1 MDVPAELSRVIGRRV
16 RENRELLGLTREKLA
31 EMADISTSFLADVEA
46 GRKNMTTNTLYK
58 LCPALGVSADYLI
71 FGRAAADEDNIS
83 RLLSG
88 TDPVRRRELEQLLRA
103 AAELVA
109 GNSL

>member
-1 MDVPAELSRVIGRRV
+1 MKEPTELSRLIGQRV
-16 RENRELLGLTREKLA
+16 RDNRELLHMTREALA
-31 EMADISTSFLADVEA
+31 EKADISVSFLQQIES
-46 GRKNMTTNTLYK
+46 GNQNMTTNTLYK

-88 TDPVRRRELEQLLRA
+88 ADPARRRELEQLLRA

>member
-1 MDVPAELSRVIGRRV
+1 MREPTELSRLIGQRV
-16 RENRELLGLTREKLA
+16 RDNRELLHMTREALA
-31 EMADISTSFLADVEA
+31 EKADISVSFLQQIES
-46 GRKNMTTNTLYK
+46 GNQNMTTNTLYK